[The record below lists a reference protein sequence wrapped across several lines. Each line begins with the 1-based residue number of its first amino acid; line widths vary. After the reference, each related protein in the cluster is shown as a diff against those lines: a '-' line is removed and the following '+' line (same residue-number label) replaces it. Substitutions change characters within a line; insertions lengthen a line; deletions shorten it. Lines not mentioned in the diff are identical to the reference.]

1 MNVTVSYR
9 EFVPSR
15 PPAAEDVTQHLS
27 GEVTLVIKGG
37 VPIVVVAHYAGDTTA
52 LHAAA
57 ATIKYPEHAK
67 RTNGLPVKN
76 RSFGFT
82 TRNVI
87 RGDYCSAAG
96 LAREDAETHRVL
108 CDFAVE
114 LEAMYESR
122 LPSVFAVHAEKARK
136 RIAQDWKL
144 SDQHTF
150 TSGNAN
156 RNNAIRYHFDTGNIS
171 GVCSAMIVLRS
182 GGATGGE
189 LILPE
194 YDIGL
199 YLDDGDVLFFD
210 GQGIL
215 HGVTPI
221 ELPTPESYRT
231 SLVYYTLDQMWK
243 CLTGDEEIER
253 IKREKTERERAIVG
267 KRGYR
272 GGKPEFRK
280 RRDLPNK

>member
-1 MNVTVSYR
+1 MNVTKR
-9 EFVPSR
+9 EFVPSG
-15 PPAAEDVTQHLS
+15 PPQQSDVTRHLR
-27 GEVTLVIKGG
+27 GEVTLTERG

-57 ATIKYPEHAK
+57 VKIKYPEHAK

-96 LAREDAETHRVL
+96 LAREDAETHRTL

-114 LEAMYESR
+114 LEQLYSAI

-136 RIAQDWKL
+136 RIAQEWKL

-156 RNNAIRYHFDTGNIS
+156 RNNPIRYHFDTGNIS
-171 GVCSAMIVLRS
+171 GVCSAMIVLRHD
-182 GGATGGE
+182 ATGGE

-194 YDIGL
+194 YDVGL
-199 YLDDGDVLFFD
+199 YLEDGDVLFFD

-221 ELPTPESYRT
+221 ELSTPESYRT